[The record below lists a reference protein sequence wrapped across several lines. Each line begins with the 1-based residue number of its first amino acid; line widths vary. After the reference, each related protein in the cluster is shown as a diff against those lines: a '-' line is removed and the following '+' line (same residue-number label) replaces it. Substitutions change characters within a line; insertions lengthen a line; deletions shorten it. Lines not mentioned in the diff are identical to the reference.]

1 MILDLYTVHFCF
13 VKKHRVNEYCNE
25 MHTLMITPSEPFSL
39 TCLLLLFIIPAG
51 IISPICLN
59 TQLYGKSICLF
70 PSEPCHLLPLQDDSI
85 LKEFD
90 ISHHVKEGFEK
101 ADPSQFQLL
110 KVLGQGSYGKVSFEN
125 AASDFFSVCYC
136 NANSSIAKIRYA
148 IFLDV
153 ILLMQVEFG
162 VMDVKPFSVSF

>member
-1 MILDLYTVHFCF
+1 M
-13 VKKHRVNEYCNE
+13 
-25 MHTLMITPSEPFSL
+25 
-39 TCLLLLFIIPAG
+39 
-51 IISPICLN
+51 
-59 TQLYGKSICLF
+59 
-70 PSEPCHLLPLQDDSI
+70 PLQDDSI

-136 NANSSIAKIRYA
+136 NTDSWIAKIRYA
-148 IFLDV
+148 ICLDV